1 MVFLSA
7 SEERFR
13 KHSRVNRST
22 FQTLK
27 ILLLTRARP
36 VFSRQRGGAQLNLE
50 FQLAITLASLGH
62 YGNACS
68 VACVSDLLG
77 VSVGAVIKSTRRVV
91 KVLLGADPQHI
102 LWPKVQ
108 RRAALSGFL
117 QKSMAFSN
125 LSGRQTEKRFRSPIS
140 RLCSRGPSLTG
151 SRGTAS
157 MGPLRVA

>member
-1 MVFLSA
+1 MVFFSA

-13 KHSRVNRST
+13 KHSGVNGST

-36 VFSRQRGGAQLNLE
+36 VLSRQREGAQLKLA
-50 FQLAITLASLGH
+50 FQRAITLSRLGH
-62 YGNACS
+62 YGNSCS
-68 VACVSDLLG
+68 VARVSDLLG

-91 KVLLGADPQHI
+91 QVLLGAEPQHI
-102 LWPKVQ
+102 LWPNAQ

-125 LSGRQTEKRFRSPIS
+125 SSGRQTEKRFRSPS
-140 RLCSRGPSLTG
+140 SPRCSRGPSLTG

-157 MGPLRVA
+157 MGPSRVA